1 MIKCKTVVSLDLR
14 FASKEHVNDI
24 RKPKEN
30 NMGDLFLILG
40 GLTGIAV
47 MGSLIAA
54 LQYL

>member
-14 FASKEHVNDI
+14 FASKSNVNDI